1 MNSSKHLAAI
11 AALLSY
17 GLAVPATAQA
27 PSAPAKDKD
36 PEEIVCEKQ
45 VVLGSRLATKR
56 RCLTRAQWAEERR
69 ESKNLIEG
77 LQRGGSGCPN
87 IKTC

>member
-1 MNSSKHLAAI
+1 MKTATRFSAI
-11 AALLSY
+11 AALLAY

-36 PEEIVCEKQ
+36 PNEIVCEKQ